1 MRKVF
6 LCILVA
12 ITLIALA
19 ACDLSGTQGAGTQI
33 TGNPSSQSPAQDN
46 TLPPSTEKPAAPE
59 TQAPD
64 EEAESTEAPT
74 APETQAPDKE
84 VDVTEK
90 PTVPETQAPEQKE
103 DATGMRPEF
112 KEAMDK
118 YEAFYNDYCDIMQ
131 KYSENPMDM
140 TLLTE
145 YSNLMA
151 KAVEVDEA
159 FEKWGDEDLT
169 NEELKYY
176 LEVNTR
182 VMQKMLDVAG

>member
-33 TGNPSSQSPAQDN
+33 AGNPSTQSPAQDN

-59 TQAPD
+59 IQPPD
-64 EEAESTEAPT
+64 VEIESTEAPT
-74 APETQAPDKE
+74 A
-84 VDVTEK
+84 
-90 PTVPETQAPEQKE
+90 PETQAPEQKE

-118 YEAFYNDYCDIMQ
+118 YEAFYEEYCNVLQ